1 MSGFDIEKFQAE
13 TFKARES
20 EVAVPELVPFF
31 GEGEKAIWRVRGLT
45 GSEVARVKDSVHRA
59 KDVEGLVTKLAGTMR
74 DKVDAVIEAF
84 GLSAGDES
92 DDYVRRLTVLELGSI
107 EPKIKRENAV
117 RVADVAPMLFYRLT
131 DEIYMLT
138 GRGKVG
144 ESSAFGTTPESGQA
158 SSSVPEAV

>member
-1 MSGFDIEKFQAE
+1 VAGFDLEKFQTE

-20 EVAVPELVPFF
+20 EVAVAELAPFF

-45 GSEVARVKDSVHRA
+45 GSEVARVKDSVQRA
-59 KDVEGLVTKLAGTMR
+59 KDVEGLVAKLAGTMR
-74 DKVDAVIEAF
+74 DKIDGVMTAF
-84 GLSAGDES
+84 GLNVGDES

-107 EPKIKRENAV
+107 DPKIKRENAV
-117 RVADVAPMLFYRLT
+117 RVADVAPILFYRLT

-144 ESSAFGTTPESGQA
+144 ESIAFGTTPESGQA
-158 SSSVPEAV
+158 SPSVPEAV